1 MEFLIIVGFAAPALL
16 IAAASF
22 LLGRFRPQT
31 DGRLLNSF
39 LIAESIIYSGLAV
52 WLVATD
58 LPRYLVGNHYLFA
71 DTFGAYEIL
80 ITSVLFLL
88 SAVYSRGYLASLL
101 DRGEIERSLLG
112 LFYGSFALL
121 PLVLVLGFLANNI
134 ALMWIFAELST
145 LLSVVLLVT
154 LKARENI
161 TAALKYVFVTS
172 TAMLF
177 AFIGVIVL
185 FALSRTAVPGGT
197 LNWTDLMSAASA
209 IPPKLYTFAFVL
221 LFIGFAAKAAIV
233 PFHTWL
239 PTVYVRAPSVV
250 AVISGAVLN
259 LGLYAIIR
267 LYAIGHRAG
276 DDNFLNPL
284 LISFGAISI
293 FIAALALIAR
303 TNTKKVIAF
312 SGVEQAG
319 LILVAIGLGSPVAL
333 FWALFHKAGNALV
346 KALLFFSAGIFHRQY
361 NSNKFFAVKSPFRLQ
376 PLAAWGLILGS
387 AAAIGTPTLPVFLAK
402 FNILS
407 IMASQALPLFIAVLA
422 GFLLVAAGFGYYLV
436 RAFSQPDDETIQPYP
451 TPMTMKAPII
461 LTLLALFALGLYLP
475 GWLNSILSTIVSDLG
490 L

>member
-1 MEFLIIVGFAAPALL
+1 MDLLIVGFGAPAVL

-31 DGRLLNSF
+31 DGRLFNSL
-39 LIAESIIYSGLAV
+39 LIAESVVYLILAI
-52 WLVATD
+52 WLATSE
-58 LPRYLVGNHYLFA
+58 LPRFMVGNHYLFA
-71 DTFGAYEIL
+71 DTLSAYEIL
-80 ITSVLFLL
+80 ITSVLFIL

-112 LFYGSFALL
+112 LFYGAFALL
-121 PLVLVLGFLANNI
+121 PLVLVMGFLANNI

-145 LLSVVLLVT
+145 LLSVVLVVT

-185 FALSRTAVPGGT
+185 FALSRTAVSGGT
-197 LNWTDLMSAASA
+197 LNWTDLMAAASGIA
-209 IPPKLYTFAFVL
+209 PNLYTFAFVL
-221 LFIGFAAKAAIV
+221 LFIGFAAKSAIV

-239 PTVYVRAPSVV
+239 PTIYVRAPSVV
-250 AVISGAVLN
+250 AVISGSVLN
-259 LGLYAIIR
+259 LGIYAIIR
-267 LYAIGHRAG
+267 LYAIGHRVG

-284 LISFGAISI
+284 LIAFGAVSI
-293 FIAALALIAR
+293 FVAALALIAR

-319 LILVAIGLGSPVAL
+319 LILVAVGLGSPIAL

-361 NSNKFFAVKSPFRLQ
+361 NSNKFFAIKSPFKLQ

-387 AAAIGTPTLPVFLAK
+387 AAAIGTPMLPVFLAK

-407 IMASQALPLFIAVLA
+407 VMASQALPLFIAVLA
-422 GFLLVAAGFGYYLV
+422 GFLLVAAGFGYYLI
-436 RAFSQPDDETIQPYP
+436 RAFSQPDDENMSRYP
-451 TPMTMKAPII
+451 TPMAMKAPII
-461 LTLLALFALGLYLP
+461 ITLLGLFALGLYLP
-475 GWLNSILSTIVSDLG
+475 GWLNTTLNTIVSDLG

>member
-1 MEFLIIVGFAAPALL
+1 MDFMIIVGFAAPAVI

-22 LLGRFRPQT
+22 LLGRFRPKT
-31 DGRLLNSF
+31 DGRLFNSL
-39 LIAESIIYSGLAV
+39 LIAESVIYLGLAV
-52 WLVATD
+52 WLAVLD
-58 LPRYLVGNHYLFA
+58 LPRFLVGNHYLFA

-88 SAVYSRGYLASLL
+88 SAVYSRGYLTSLL
-101 DRGEIERSLLG
+101 ERGEIEQSLLG

-121 PLVLVLGFLANNI
+121 PLVLVMGFLGNNI

-145 LLSVVLLVT
+145 LFSVILLVT

-197 LNWTDLMSAASA
+197 LNWTDLMEAASS
-209 IPPKLYTFAFVL
+209 IPPNLYTFAFVL
-221 LFIGFAAKAAIV
+221 LFIGFAAKSAIV

-267 LYAIGHRAG
+267 LCAIGHRAG

-284 LISFGAISI
+284 LIAFGAVSI
-293 FIAALALIAR
+293 FVAALALIAR

-361 NSNKFFAVKSPFRLQ
+361 GSNKFFAIKSPFKLQ

-387 AAAIGTPTLPVFLAK
+387 AAAIGAPTLPVFLAK

-407 IMASQALPLFIAVLA
+407 VMASQALPLFIAVLA
-422 GFLLVAAGFGYYLV
+422 GFLLVAAGFGYYLI
-436 RAFSQPDDETIQPYP
+436 RAFSQPDDESIQPYP
-451 TPMTMKAPII
+451 TPMAMKAPIVI
-461 LTLLALFALGLYLP
+461 ALLGLFALGLYLP
-475 GWLNSILSTIVSDLG
+475 GWLSTTLNTIVSDLG
-490 L
+490 F